1 MIATIIITP
10 RAPPIGTLILALLVV
25 VLSSSSIAAAW
36 VTPGGSSSFFMVR
49 TTTRGT
55 RQHAPVVRSVGP
67 PMVLFSATEK
77 QQESV
82 MEDESLVYDYETP
95 DDAVIHIQP
104 RAMHRLRELR
114 AQQFRSTNKKDD
126 SQQPQYLVLRMGVR
140 NGGCSGMSYVMDFAP
155 PDSINTEEDTVDT
168 YEKEKIQC
176 VVDSKSLLY
185 LYGLELDYSNELV
198 GGGFRFKNPNAEE
211 SCGCGSSFAV

>member
-114 AQQFRSTNKKDD
+114 EQQFRNQKND
-126 SQQPQYLVLRMGVR
+126 SQYLVLRMGVR
-140 NGGCSGMSYVMDFAP
+140 NGGCSGMSYVMDFAQ
-155 PDSINTEEDTVDT
+155 PDSINAEEDTVDT
-168 YEKEKIQC
+168 YEDEKIQC